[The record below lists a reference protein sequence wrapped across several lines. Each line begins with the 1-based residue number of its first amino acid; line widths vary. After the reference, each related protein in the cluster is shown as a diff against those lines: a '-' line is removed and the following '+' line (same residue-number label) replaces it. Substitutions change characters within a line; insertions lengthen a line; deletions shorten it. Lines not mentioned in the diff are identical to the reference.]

1 MKQFL
6 DELPPMPADSGGLMS
21 VTEAALLTRLNPET
35 IRRRIRRGTVRAW
48 GTPWRVMVAD
58 LLEPFH
64 TPGKRKSDRFR
75 GTGAVR

>member
-6 DELPPMPADSGGLMS
+6 KELPPIACDSDGLMS

-48 GTPWRVMVAD
+48 GTPWRVVLAD
-58 LLEPFH
+58 LIQPYQ
-64 TPGKRKSDRFR
+64 TPGKRKSDRIR
-75 GTGAVR
+75 GNGATR